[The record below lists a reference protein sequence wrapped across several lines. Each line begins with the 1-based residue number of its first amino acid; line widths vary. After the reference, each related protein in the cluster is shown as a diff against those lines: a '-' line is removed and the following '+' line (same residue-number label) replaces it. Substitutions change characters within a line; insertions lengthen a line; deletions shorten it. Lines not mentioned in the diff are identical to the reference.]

1 MMIFIPVFAAIATYM
16 ITSVNLSVILSL
28 KIYLKDIR
36 SCGSGNPGFTNFK
49 RNFGSKY
56 AWVILVFD
64 LLKAAVPVLSF
75 SCVFEFMYGC
85 GQLGAAYTGLFA
97 LLGHNFPLW
106 HGFKGGK
113 GFLVYMSVIWFV
125 DWRAGLVAV
134 IVLCLLLML
143 TKYMSLSTMCAVLST
158 PATLIFTSTE
168 SLWVIIICAVQA
180 LFIVARHK
188 ENIKRLYKHTESKF
202 HFR

>member
-64 LLKAAVPVLSF
+64 LLKAGGRLSIITFHSLEDRMVKKRFSQFCEGCTCPKEFPV
-75 SCVFEFMYGC
+75 CVC
-85 GQLGAAYTGLFA
+85 GKTPRGEL
-97 LLGHNFPLW
+97 P
-106 HGFKGGK
+106 FK
-113 GFLVYMSVIWFV
+113 FV
-125 DWRAGLVAV
+125 TASEEELERNPR
-134 IVLCLLLML
+134 
-143 TKYMSLSTMCAVLST
+143 SRS
-158 PATLIFTSTE
+158 ATLRTIE
-168 SLWVIIICAVQA
+168 KL
-180 LFIVARHK
+180 HD
-188 ENIKRLYKHTESKF
+188 
-202 HFR
+202 